1 MNELQTRSPFSVLL
15 ADDDRL
21 QLDTLQDIL
30 EPQGFRTLRAADGE
44 EALEIA
50 RQEIIHV
57 ALFDV
62 HMPKLTGLE
71 TLQLLRQFNILV
83 PVILITADSSSA
95 LLRHAIQASASSVIP
110 KPVSKNVVLYTL
122 TRVLGRSYGPGGQE
136 SCRP

>member
-1 MNELQTRSPFSVLL
+1 MSAMETQSPFSVLL

-21 QLDTLQDIL
+21 QLDTLQEIL
-30 EPQGFRTLRAADGE
+30 EPQGFLTLRASDGE
-44 EALEIA
+44 EALEIV
-50 RQEIIHV
+50 RQEIVHV

-95 LLRHAIQASASSVIP
+95 LLRQAIQASASSVIP

-122 TRVLGRSYGPGGQE
+122 TKVLGRSYGPSGHE
-136 SCRP
+136 NSP

>member
-1 MNELQTRSPFSVLL
+1 MTAMQTQSPFSVLL

-21 QLDTLQDIL
+21 QLDTLEEIL
-30 EPQGFRTLRAADGE
+30 EPQGFRTLRAGDGE
-44 EALEIA
+44 EALEIVC
-50 RQEIIHV
+50 QEIIHV

-83 PVILITADSSSA
+83 PVILITADASSA
-95 LLRHAIQASASSVIP
+95 LLRQAIQASASSVIP

-122 TRVLGRSYGPGGQE
+122 TKVLGRSYGQSGHE
-136 SCRP
+136 SRQ

>member
-1 MNELQTRSPFSVLL
+1 MTAMQMQSPFSVLL

-21 QLDTLQDIL
+21 QLDTLQEIL
-30 EPQGFRTLRAADGE
+30 EPQGFRTLRASDGE

-50 RQEIIHV
+50 RQEIVHV

-71 TLQLLRQFNILV
+71 TLQLLRQFNILL
-83 PVILITADSSSA
+83 PVILITADASSA
-95 LLRHAIQASASSVIP
+95 LLRQAIQASASSVIP

-122 TRVLGRSYGPGGQE
+122 TRVLGRNYRNDLGHE
-136 SCRP
+136 

>member
-1 MNELQTRSPFSVLL
+1 MTAMQTQSPFSVLL
-15 ADDDRL
+15 ADDDCL
-21 QLDTLQDIL
+21 QLDTLQEIL
-30 EPQGFRTLRAADGE
+30 EPQGFRTLRAGDGE
-44 EALEIA
+44 EALEIV

-83 PVILITADSSSA
+83 PVILITADSSST
-95 LLRHAIQASASSVIP
+95 LLRQAIQASASSVIP

-122 TRVLGRSYGPGGQE
+122 TKVLGKRYGQGGYE
-136 SCRP
+136 SRQ

>member
-1 MNELQTRSPFSVLL
+1 MTAMQTSSTYSVLL

-21 QLDTLQDIL
+21 QLDTLEEIL
-30 EPQGFRTLRAADGE
+30 EPQGFRTLRASDGE

-50 RQEIIHV
+50 CQEIVHV

-62 HMPKLTGLE
+62 NMPKLTGLE
-71 TLQLLRQFNILV
+71 TLQLLRQFNILL

-95 LLRHAIQASASSVIP
+95 LLRQAIQASASSVIP

-122 TRVLGRSYGPGGQE
+122 TRILGRNYGQD
-136 SCRP
+136 SDRSH

>member
-1 MNELQTRSPFSVLL
+1 MMEMATQSPFSVLL

-21 QLDTLQDIL
+21 QLDTLQEIL
-30 EPQGFRTLRAADGE
+30 QPQGFRTLCAHDGE

-71 TLQLLRQFNILV
+71 TLQLLRQFNILW

-95 LLRHAIQASASSVIP
+95 LLREAIQASASSVIP

-122 TRVLGRSYGPGGQE
+122 TRVLGRSYGNE
-136 SCRP
+136 ASYENR